1 MDNSQASQTGELT
14 LADKAEEVRAYVVA
28 IRGGAPFLSAAD
40 GRLLIRWLEQGI
52 SVARI
57 LAAVDEVAEKRR
69 KKRTRTRLTLTSCKR
84 SIEGRATK
92 TDTAPAAS
100 TSEVS
105 ADLSDYA
112 AELAAMEVEPRL
124 EGERQK
130 LVARIGAL
138 GGEAEYVATEAVA
151 ACRAFNEAAWAAA
164 ASELAEIRAQA
175 EAELSALKSMLKP
188 AVMEAYIEEVARD
201 IVARRTPLVSARAV
215 WDRVSAS

>member
-1 MDNSQASQTGELT
+1 
-14 LADKAEEVRAYVVA
+14 
-28 IRGGAPFLSAAD
+28 
-40 GRLLIRWLEQGI
+40 
-52 SVARI
+52 
-57 LAAVDEVAEKRR
+57 
-69 KKRTRTRLTLTSCKR
+69 
-84 SIEGRATK
+84 
-92 TDTAPAAS
+92 
-100 TSEVS
+100 
-105 ADLSDYA
+105 
-112 AELAAMEVEPRL
+112 MEVEPRL